1 MMILP
6 EATEGQTTVVSG
18 KISGPTVFQIEP
30 VGRWYEALCSRRHHK
45 HSLSH
50 HSLESSSSEE
60 SEDDEGID
68 DDGDDAL
75 LLGLDPKEWKDQD
88 HYAVLG
94 LKKLRYKATENQIKK
109 AYKQKVLKHH
119 PDKRRARGVKVKG
132 EGDDDYFTCITRA
145 YEVLGVRTKRRSY
158 DSVDPEFDDVV
169 PSVNQQKKDSFFS
182 VYGPIFESN
191 ARWSN
196 KKRKVP
202 GLGVNDDSIDSVNHF
217 YSFWYDFD
225 SWREYSYL
233 DEEEKEKGENR
244 EERRWIEKQ
253 NKAARLKKKKEE
265 MARIRLL
272 VDNAYACD
280 PRIQRFRDEEK
291 EKKLAQKRAKQEAA
305 RQKIEEEERIK
316 QEALEKERKRKE
328 KEDEEARAQAAIA
341 KKEKEAQ
348 KKALKKERKSLRT
361 SVKDMDYFSTSDDD
375 RVSNM
380 ADVDRLADLLS
391 LVQLQS
397 LNEQMASGDNEKA
410 RAAFLH
416 EVGELTKRLEE
427 ENRQQLEAIH
437 RQSSGENSQNKTK
450 EWKEEEVQ
458 FLIKAVNLFPAG
470 TKDRWEVIASFIK
483 QHVTTSNKNAKDVLG
498 KAKDLQKNDSFLKQ
512 DADRKAFEK
521 FEAQTKNKPSAHTAK
536 PKEGVTS
543 ERFESVGEQQIRET
557 GTNPAPWTAEEQK
570 FLEQSL
576 KTYPANTPERWEKI
590 AAVLPAR
597 SKKDCMKR
605 YKELVEL
612 IRAKKAATEAA
623 AKKK

>member
-1 MMILP
+1 MILP
-6 EATEGQTTVVSG
+6 EATEGQTTELLG
-18 KISGPTVFQIEP
+18 KITAPTVFQIEP
-30 VGRWYEALCSRRHHK
+30 VGRWYEALCARRRHK

-50 HSLESSSSEE
+50 HSLESSSSDE
-60 SEDDEGID
+60 SDDDEGMD

-75 LLGLDPKEWKDQD
+75 LLGLDPREWKSQD

-109 AYKQKVLKHH
+109 AYKNKVLKHH
-119 PDKRRARGVKVKG
+119 PDKRRARGVVVKG

-145 YEVLGVRTKRRSY
+145 YEVLGSRTKRRSY
-158 DSVDPEFDDVV
+158 DSVDPEFDDSI
-169 PSVNQQKKDSFFS
+169 PSNNQQTKDSFFTS
-182 VYGPIFESN
+182 FGPVFERN
-191 ARWSN
+191 ARWNNS
-196 KKRKVP
+196 KKKKVP
-202 GLGVNDDSIDSVNHF
+202 MLGDDNDSIDTVNHF

-265 MARIRLL
+265 SARIRLL

-280 PRIQRFRDEEK
+280 PRIQKFRDEEK

-305 RQKIEEEERIK
+305 RQRAEEEERKK
-316 QEALEKERKRKE
+316 QEALEEERKKRE
-328 KEDEEARAQAAIA
+328 KEEEEAKAQAAAA

-348 KKALKKERKSLRT
+348 KKILKKERKALRT
-361 SVKDMDYFSTSDDD
+361 SVKDMDYFATSEQE

-391 LVQLQS
+391 LTKLQG
-397 LNEQMASGDNEKA
+397 LNEDLSSGDKDKA
-410 RAAFLH
+410 KTAFYLQ
-416 EVGELTKRLEE
+416 VDELNKKLEE
-427 ENRQQLEAIH
+427 EKRAQLEAVH
-437 RQSSGENSQNKTK
+437 RQASGENSHSRVK

-483 QHVTTSNKNAKDVLG
+483 QHVTASNKNARDVLG
-498 KAKDLQKNDSFLKQ
+498 KAKDLQKNDTFLKQ

-521 FEAQTKNKPSAHTAK
+521 FEAQTAKPTAHTAK

-570 FLEQSL
+570 LLEQSL
-576 KTYPANTPERWEKI
+576 KTFPANTPERWEKI

>member
-1 MMILP
+1 MRFANSVPDRTSWSMN
-6 EATEGQTTVVSG
+6 
-18 KISGPTVFQIEP
+18 
-30 VGRWYEALCSRRHHK
+30 
-45 HSLSH
+45 
-50 HSLESSSSEE
+50 
-60 SEDDEGID
+60 
-68 DDGDDAL
+68 
-75 LLGLDPKEWKDQD
+75 QD

-94 LKKLRYKATENQIKK
+94 LKKLRYRASENQIKK
-109 AYKQKVLKHH
+109 AYKNKVLKHH
-119 PDKRRARGVKVKG
+119 PDKRRARGVVVKG
-132 EGDDDYFTCITRA
+132 EGEDDYFTCITRA
-145 YEVLGVRTKRRSY
+145 YEVLGPRTKRRSY
-158 DSVDPEFDDVV
+158 DSVDPEFDDST
-169 PSVNQQKKDSFFS
+169 PSLNQQTKDNFFS
-182 VYGPIFESN
+182 SFGPVFERN

-202 GLGVNDDSIDSVNHF
+202 MLGGENDTIDNVNNF

-253 NKAARLKKKKEE
+253 NKVARLKKKKEE
-265 MARIRLL
+265 SARIRLL

-305 RQKIEEEERIK
+305 RQKAEEEVRIK
-316 QEALEKERKRKE
+316 QEALEEERKKKE
-328 KEDEEARAQAAIA
+328 KEEEEAKAQAAAA

-348 KKALKKERKSLRT
+348 KKIFKKERKALRT
-361 SVKDMDYFSTSDDD
+361 CAKDMDYFATSEQD

-391 LVQLQS
+391 LTKLQS
-397 LNEQMASGDNEKA
+397 LNEELGSRDQDKA
-410 RAAFLH
+410 RAAFYK
-416 EVGELTKRLEE
+416 EVDELNQKCEE
-427 ENRQQLEAIH
+427 EKKAQLETIH
-437 RQSSGENSQNKTK
+437 RQASGENTNSRIK

-470 TKDRWEVIASFIK
+470 TKERWEVIASFIK
-483 QHVTTSNKNAKDVLG
+483 QHVTTSNKTAKDVLG
-498 KAKDLQKNDSFLKQ
+498 KAKNLQKNDAFLKQ

-521 FEAQTKNKPSAHTAK
+521 FEQQTAKPSAHNAK

-570 FLEQSL
+570 LLEQSL
-576 KTYPANTPERWEKI
+576 KTFPASTPERWEKI